1 MLAISP
7 AAPPRSMVKS
17 PPPDL
22 TMERLFFVLSFSF
35 EFLSFF
41 TLCSL
46 RSPTYDKKAKS
57 EYRLA
62 EAA

>member
-1 MLAISP
+1 MLATSP
-7 AAPPRSMVKS
+7 ASPPRSNKS
-17 PPPDL
+17 SPPDL

-41 TLCSL
+41 TLRSL